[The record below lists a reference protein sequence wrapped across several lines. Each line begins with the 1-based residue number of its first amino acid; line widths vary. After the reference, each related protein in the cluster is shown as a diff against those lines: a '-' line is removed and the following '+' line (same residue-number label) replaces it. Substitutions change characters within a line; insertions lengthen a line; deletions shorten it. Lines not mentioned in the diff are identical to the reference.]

1 MTDISFKPPPQQSA
15 SLVQRLCE
23 LFSLFHTCFKV
34 FPKSDRFLGQKVETV
49 ILEILELLLSA
60 SYSDR
65 QTKHIL
71 LKKAS
76 EKVDLL
82 KYLIRIA
89 FEIKALNLKMYI
101 NLEENIL
108 IIGKMLGGWIRSN

>member
-1 MTDISFKPPPQQSA
+1 
-15 SLVQRLCE
+15 